1 MWDLSLFFWK
11 HWENLMG
18 IKRIESYEQNTRILS
33 TVIRGWD
40 PFCGICENTLWASGV
55 SHAIAWFKNTIVSLL
70 IVDKSSSPFLSWHGR
85 IHWWSPQPPT
95 TCTFLYSYRCVHW
108 SVLFQ
113 PLLPCVL
120 SHHSDWFSH
129 HRNTS
134 SHFPFNYLEPRIH
147 PTVGCVMEDGAS
159 EHPMG
164 CCVSQGSHC
173 CQHEGDALTWFT
185 TLICMCSVK
194 GKRCILLN

>member
-40 PFCGICENTLWASGV
+40 PFCGICENALWASGV

-147 PTVGCVMEDGAS
+147 PQSGVWWRMGHLSILWDAVWARGPIAAS
-159 EHPMG
+159 TREMRWPDSPLWFA
-164 CCVSQGSHC
+164 CAVLRENAVSY
-173 CQHEGDALTWFT
+173 
-185 TLICMCSVK
+185 
-194 GKRCILLN
+194 